1 LHTTIAPPDLGRF
14 SAPCQSRLAINLSNG
29 RTTDAPNL
37 NQFVAPKGLP
47 LGGAYEIFNSV
58 DTA

>member
-1 LHTTIAPPDLGRF
+1 
-14 SAPCQSRLAINLSNG
+14 
-29 RTTDAPNL
+29 L